1 MITMMDEIFDRGY
14 QSGRAELHNGI
25 DGLIGRIKNAVLPGL
40 SAQYRFEWNAP
51 WQSDAKLKP

>member
-1 MITMMDEIFDRGY
+1 MMDEIFDRGY

-25 DGLIGRIKNAVLPGL
+25 DALIGRIKNAVLPGL